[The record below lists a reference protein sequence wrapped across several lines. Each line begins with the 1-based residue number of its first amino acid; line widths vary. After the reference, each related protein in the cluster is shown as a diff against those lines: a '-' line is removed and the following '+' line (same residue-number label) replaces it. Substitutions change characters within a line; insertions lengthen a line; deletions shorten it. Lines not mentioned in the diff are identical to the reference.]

1 MLDQEITYWRWS
13 LFYHLE
19 QIFYEANKAECEYT
33 TLHFGSIIL

>member
-19 QIFYEANKAECEYT
+19 QIFYNDSRVECEYNK
-33 TLHFGSIIL
+33 LILV